1 MKLITNNIGWIILAL
16 IIGAC
21 LGLAF
26 PQAALAIAPVTKF
39 LLQLIKAAATPLVL
53 FAVLEAILRY
63 RVAGNDFVK
72 LLIITLINASAA
84 ISIGLLIANVFV
96 PGQYLTFLASSGAM
110 AATKEIDFLDML
122 SKQLPVSIVQPLADN
137 SIMPAV
143 LMAIAFG
150 FAWRKVRASQN
161 AQAGAIMDQGEVWIS
176 IAREMC
182 ETVLIWIVKIIPVA
196 VFAASA
202 KVTAEHGLSPFKG
215 LGQYVLLCLLG
226 MAVHVLFTYSAWLI
240 LFVRIS
246 LRNFWR
252 VAIEPALYAFGVNSS
267 LVALPV
273 TLRALD
279 RLGISRRAS
288 TLAAVVG
295 TNLNNDGIIL
305 YEGFTLLALAQAGGI
320 EMSLATQ
327 IFAALYCI
335 VAAMG
340 VAGVPEAGIVALTL
354 VLSGLGIPTEAL
366 ALLLSVDWIIARAR
380 SLLNTSSDLVGSMV
394 LNRWLLASEPEK
406 PGATP

>member
-1 MKLITNNIGWIILAL
+1 MKHITNSIGWIILAL
-16 IIGAC
+16 ITGAG

-26 PQAALAIAPVTKF
+26 PQAALAITPVTKF

-63 RVAGNDFVK
+63 RVAGNDFIK
-72 LLIITLINASAA
+72 LLVITLINASIA
-84 ISIGLLIANVFV
+84 ISIGLLIANAFV
-96 PGQYLTFLASSGAM
+96 PGQYLSFLASDVS
-110 AATKEIDFLDML
+110 AATKEVDFLDML
-122 SKQLPVSIVQPLADN
+122 AKQLPVSIVQPLADN
-137 SIMPAV
+137 SIMPV
-143 LMAIAFG
+143 VIMAIAFG
-150 FAWRKVRASQN
+150 FAWRHVRARQM
-161 AQAGAIMDQGEVWIS
+161 ADAAAAMDKGEIWIS
-176 IAREMC
+176 FAREMC
-182 ETVLIWIVKIIPVA
+182 ETVLIWIVKLIPFA

-202 KVTAEHGLSPFKG
+202 KVMAEHGLSPFKG

-226 MAVHVLFTYSAWLI
+226 MVIHVMFTYSAWLI
-240 LFVRIS
+240 FFVRTG

-267 LVALPV
+267 LVALPL
-273 TLRALD
+273 TLRILD
-279 RLGISRRAS
+279 RLGVSRRAS

-380 SLLNTSSDLVGSMV
+380 SLLNTTSDLVGSMV
-394 LNRWLLASEPEK
+394 LNRWIGLGEPPKPAS
-406 PGATP
+406 GV